1 MWQTKWSW
9 CRYSPSQMCWSW
21 MLQPKQVQG
30 WRSLFPCYV
39 FSLPLFGF
47 LGRGLHLTLFF
58 TVSSPAFPI
67 HSRSKMQHVPTIPAW
82 IWWPRAT
89 SNPLLWDSTP
99 RSSWVACIQAR
110 NWLLSPLTVS
120 FWQCPSLDKA
130 QEPSTGGE
138 EKHHTQWILARVKTP
153 GFKGC
158 RSASSSPIQAKL
170 ADCACEGAKLL
181 SQPERKLLT
190 VLIKSV

>member
-21 MLQPKQVQG
+21 MLQPRQVQG

-110 NWLLSPLTVS
+110 NWLLSPLTLFDNAHLWTKPKNPALVGKKS
-120 FWQCPSLDKA
+120 IIPSGSWPEWRHLDLRAADLPAAA
-130 QEPSTGGE
+130 QFKQNWLTVHVKEPSSYHNQRGN
-138 EKHHTQWILARVKTP
+138 
-153 GFKGC
+153 
-158 RSASSSPIQAKL
+158 SSQ
-170 ADCACEGAKLL
+170 C
-181 SQPERKLLT
+181 
-190 VLIKSV
+190 